1 MYKCTE
7 YIRRWSQQPLHNN
20 SEQQQ
25 QQQSYHHNAATAIAA
40 AIATT
45 LANRCLDSSNT
56 KYRSSTYTCSNPC
69 IEREKGKRVSRSIGH
84 SVLFYFLLPEVGRER
99 KRTRVKN
106 SVEKKK
112 KAHPPYLIHRFVL
125 FFSFRSSSI
134 KKGTA
139 CREGTDSF
147 QIVFWFKWGNTFEI
161 LFE

>member
-1 MYKCTE
+1 MKPTTT
-7 YIRRWSQQPLHNN
+7 P
-20 SEQQQ
+20 QQQ
-25 QQQSYHHNAATAIAA
+25 RTAAT
-40 AIATT
+40 TT
-45 LANRCLDSSNT
+45 KLPPQRRNSNSSSNSNYSRANRCLDSSNT

-125 FFSFRSSSI
+125 FCFFPLGLLRL
-134 KKGTA
+134 KKEQRAGKE
-139 CREGTDSF
+139 R
-147 QIVFWFKWGNTFEI
+147 IRFK
-161 LFE
+161 